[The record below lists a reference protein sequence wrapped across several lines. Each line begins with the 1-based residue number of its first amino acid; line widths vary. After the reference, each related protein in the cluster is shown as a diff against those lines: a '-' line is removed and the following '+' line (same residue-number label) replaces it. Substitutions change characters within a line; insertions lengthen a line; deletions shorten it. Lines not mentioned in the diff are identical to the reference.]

1 VAAFGLHA
9 LVNQSLKGYD
19 PSYVVFGKQCMQCV
33 IPGSLIV
40 AGDVTVFR
48 PKGIAFRT
56 LVFCRV
62 EFHVSQI
69 RPVLS
74 LNAFTLAH
82 EFPGSLERGGVPHAE
97 DSPDASTAKVRTGSF
112 KAPEVQVTRFFLRA
126 PRPQCTH
133 FKRPSV
139 FFFLSCQVTRARCGA
154 SCRRG
159 RLIERR
165 FAEFAGSNPHYP
177 C

>member
-1 VAAFGLHA
+1 
-9 LVNQSLKGYD
+9 
-19 PSYVVFGKQCMQCV
+19 MQCV

-69 RPVLS
+69 RPVLKTTD
-74 LNAFTLAH
+74 LLAH

-97 DSPDASTAKVRTGSF
+97 DTLSTRMRPLQLVRGFF
-112 KAPEVQVTRFFLRA
+112 KAPEV
-126 PRPQCTH
+126 
-133 FKRPSV
+133 
-139 FFFLSCQVTRARCGA
+139 
-154 SCRRG
+154 
-159 RLIERR
+159 
-165 FAEFAGSNPHYP
+165 
-177 C
+177 

>member
-1 VAAFGLHA
+1 MAAFGLHT
-9 LVNQSLKGYD
+9 LVSIEVLKGYD

-56 LVFCRV
+56 LVFCLV

-74 LNAFTLAH
+74 GITAGTRIPRKLGTWG
-82 EFPGSLERGGVPHAE
+82 GSSCRRHIIN
-97 DSPDASTAKVRTGSF
+97 PDASAAIS
-112 KAPEVQVTRFFLRA
+112 PW
-126 PRPQCTH
+126 
-133 FKRPSV
+133 V
-139 FFFLSCQVTRARCGA
+139 F
-154 SCRRG
+154 
-159 RLIERR
+159 
-165 FAEFAGSNPHYP
+165 
-177 C
+177 

>member
-1 VAAFGLHA
+1 MAAFGLHA
-9 LVNQSLKGYD
+9 LVSIEVLKGYD

-69 RPVLS
+69 RPVLKTTD
-74 LNAFTLAH
+74 LLAH

-97 DSPDASTAKVRTGSF
+97 DILSTRMRPLQLVR
-112 KAPEVQVTRFFLRA
+112 R
-126 PRPQCTH
+126 
-133 FKRPSV
+133 V
-139 FFFLSCQVTRARCGA
+139 F
-154 SCRRG
+154 
-159 RLIERR
+159 
-165 FAEFAGSNPHYP
+165 
-177 C
+177 